1 MQKVIL
7 VQDHVLVLHPLIVQ
21 VETTRLDGLPGL
33 GYRFEKACTNSGLRY
48 ALSNLSGGEDPT
60 TVGSLHL
67 EAVQGA
73 VEHIFVQ
80 LLQGLSTAKEGT
92 GGINGPL
99 GGMIDTSKRTWSFPL
114 PVQPWAMVSAPNWW
128 AALTRCLVIRGLEMA
143 DTSG

>member
-1 MQKVIL
+1 MAPVVAGAIVFFCHLCPLFLLGGLAFESAQGLLSSANQGKAPMQKVIL

-67 EAVQGA
+67 EAVQG
-73 VEHIFVQ
+73 VR
-80 LLQGLSTAKEGT
+80 S
-92 GGINGPL
+92 
-99 GGMIDTSKRTWSFPL
+99 W
-114 PVQPWAMVSAPNWW
+114 
-128 AALTRCLVIRGLEMA
+128 
-143 DTSG
+143 